1 MSQAVRFNKF
11 FVIFTFFS
19 VIVIISFLAIN
30 YSGFCFK
37 SMRKIDSTEKIK
49 ITFEQWNKMK
59 KIRANIDGKELLVLR
74 YSEYKDFKDF
84 LDKNPDC
91 CKVNSTGSFD
101 LPPPSFLD
109 RVTGYHSGETIVLDF
124 FTDVVD
130 KSRRVRKA
138 KVRIERNFQNCGE
151 IKW

>member
-91 CKVNSTGSFD
+91 CKVNPTGSFD
-101 LPPPSFLD
+101 LPPPSFWD
-109 RVTGYHSGETIVLDF
+109 RVTGYHSGETVVLDF